1 MRYILVISALFFS
14 SCFSFQ
20 GITIPTGV
28 TTFYVE
34 MPVVNELNAPPE
46 IAQIFMETL
55 RQKVREQSKLVWNEY
70 EPDVI
75 FTPIIKRYTVTSVA
89 PQEGDL
95 VAFNR
100 LDVSISIDYENTKGK
115 DGEEDTYSKSFQ
127 AFQDFNASENLQDL
141 EEGLIEVI
149 FDDITERIFN
159 DTFSDW

>member
-1 MRYILVISALFFS
+1 
-14 SCFSFQ
+14 
-20 GITIPTGV
+20 
-28 TTFYVE
+28 

-46 IAQIFMETL
+46 LAQIFMETL
-55 RQKVREQSKLVWNEY
+55 RQKVREQSRLVWNEN
-70 EPDVI
+70 EPDVV

-100 LDVSISIDYENTKGK
+100 LDVSISIDYENTISE
-115 DGEEDTYSKSFQ
+115 EEDDGSYSKSFQ

-141 EEGLIEVI
+141 EEGLIALI

>member
-1 MRYILVISALFFS
+1 MRFIIVISVLFIS
-14 SCFSFQ
+14 SCISFR
-20 GITIPTGV
+20 GVTIPTGV
-28 TTFYVE
+28 NTFYVE

-46 IAQIFMETL
+46 LAQIFMETL
-55 RQKVREQSKLVWNEY
+55 RQKVREQSRLVWNEN
-70 EPDVI
+70 EPDVV

-100 LDVSISIDYENTKGK
+100 LDVSISIDYENTISE
-115 DGEEDTYSKSFQ
+115 EEDDGSYSKSFQ

-141 EEGLIEVI
+141 EEGLIALI